1 MAAKRQYKL
10 SSYEDRK
17 GEDVWRIFVGRKEN
31 GSADYFENKKKEV
44 VEKEADRLR
53 ELQKNNDLL
62 GQEARDIVFDKRHDL
77 VACVDDLKAVGAT
90 VRDAATFYL
99 KFHSGS
105 SRITAKKAVE
115 EFNKHNSKRVRPGTR
130 SNYERKAKHFS
141 ADFCDQSVN
150 TITKAELNKWIDEK
164 TVSGTS
170 RYATI
175 RGWVS
180 WMHLFF
186 NFLQKQ
192 NYLPQDLPN
201 EASKIPQPRKV
212 ESTPRLAPWSEA
224 STMLL
229 WYDELANKRE
239 GKKGD
244 AIARRIRGLMVYLV
258 LVLFCGIRRDEACQ
272 VTWDDID
279 FGGRKIKV
287 LEEGAKRKKRRVN
300 NAEEN
305 VWAWLS
311 YLKKHNAELPSFDS
325 NSDGDNSNE
334 RRLVYR
340 QREYRESFSKRGAKV
355 PEIVATIDTATMHG
369 KSEPKAK
376 NQNIMRH
383 SFISYHMKLYNSA
396 GKTSRVAGNSERE
409 VEGTYL
415 ELVTNLVDAEMWF
428 DIRPPEV
435 VTTEQAI
442 ETIEV
447 DIEDA
452 YQAEIQV
459 KLLKGSIA
467 ENQKAAKAFVHY
479 QSIVENFER
488 QEPKN
493 IHLLAEKFQW
503 GDHDSSVEVKAGVT
517 FKHVELEPWTKEE
530 KEKRDKWLAVSE
542 ALDRANEASA
552 LAAAKAALEGATP
565 EDIEAAAAAKTV
577 AETAAA
583 ELVALEGD
591 LEAEQVAMGQK

>member
-44 VEKEADRLR
+44 VEKEANRLR

-105 SRITAKKAVE
+105 SKITAKKAVE
-115 EFNKHNSKRVRPGTR
+115 EFNKHNSKRVRRGTR
-130 SNYERKAKHFS
+130 GNYERKSKHF
-141 ADFCDQSVN
+141 ATDFGDQSVN
-150 TITKAELNKWIDEK
+150 TITKAELNKWINEK
-164 TVSGTS
+164 TVGGTS
-170 RYATI
+170 KYATI

-186 NFLQKQ
+186 NFLQEQ

-201 EASKIPQPRKV
+201 EASKIPIPRKV
-212 ESTPRLAPWSEA
+212 DTTPRLATWAEA
-224 STMLL
+224 SAMLL

-239 GKKGD
+239 GKKGKQV
-244 AIARRIRGLMVYLV
+244 ARHIRGLMVYLV
-258 LVLFCGIRRDEACQ
+258 LVLFCGIRREEACQ

-279 FGGRKIKV
+279 FGGKLLKV
-287 LEEGAKRKKRRVN
+287 LVEGAKRKKRRVVGC
-300 NAEEN
+300 EEN

-311 YLKKHNAELPSFDS
+311 YLKKHNAEIPSFDN
-325 NSDGDNSNE
+325 NSDKDNPNE
-334 RRLVYR
+334 KRLVYR
-340 QREYRESFSKRGAKV
+340 QRKYRESFSDRGAKV
-355 PEIVATIDTATMHG
+355 PEIVATIETATMHG

-396 GKTSRVAGNSERE
+396 GKTAGTAGNSEKE
-409 VEGTYL
+409 VEGTYK
-415 ELVTNLVDAEMWF
+415 EIVTHQIDAEMWF

-435 VTTEQAI
+435 VAIEEALATIDVELDQAI
-442 ETIEV
+442 E
-447 DIEDA
+447 A
-452 YQAEIQV
+452 QMQV
-459 KLLKGSIA
+459 NLLQDSIA
-467 ENQKAAKAFVHY
+467 DNQKAAKAFAHY
-479 QSIVENFER
+479 QSIVQKFQR
-488 QEPKN
+488 QEPQN

-503 GDHDSSVEVKAGVT
+503 GDHDPSVEVRGGVT
-517 FKHVELEPWTKEE
+517 IKHVELKPWAKEE
-530 KEKRDKWLAVSE
+530 KEKRDNRLAE
-542 ALDRANEASA
+542 
-552 LAAAKAALEGATP
+552 
-565 EDIEAAAAAKTV
+565 IE
-577 AETAAA
+577 
-583 ELVALEGD
+583 
-591 LEAEQVAMGQK
+591 